1 MQHSVGCS
9 GKKQR
14 EKIKVCTKMSRFLE
28 KREIE
33 LAAVIAA

>member
-14 EKIKVCTKMSRFLE
+14 EIKVCTKMSRFLE